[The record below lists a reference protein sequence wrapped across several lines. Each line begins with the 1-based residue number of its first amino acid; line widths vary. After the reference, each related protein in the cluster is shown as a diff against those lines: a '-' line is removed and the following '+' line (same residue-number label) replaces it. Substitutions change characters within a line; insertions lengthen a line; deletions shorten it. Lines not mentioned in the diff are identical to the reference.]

1 MGPKRSKGPL
11 SLPPFGPTATC
22 TAFLPAFG
30 RCREG
35 PLASR
40 FPRSH
45 VACRITLSR
54 GASPSSSARQPSISY
69 RASLGVRAHWPGAP
83 STRSDSVHHP
93 CQPTPRMAAASRDPL
108 HTRSPTHKSFPETR
122 SPLLLPRA
130 CTEPNSPPSRRQTP
144 PRGSDS
150 RRYRRRVLRR
160 RPRSAGWSGSI
171 ELEVLVTW
179 KSGMGAIE
187 EGSSPE
193 LTKFLAGVGESAGS
207 RGQGCPRYQPW

>member
-1 MGPKRSKGPL
+1 LGPKRSNGPL
-11 SLPPFGPTATC
+11 SLPPYGPTASC
-22 TAFLPAFG
+22 TAFLLAFG
-30 RCREG
+30 HCREG

-93 CQPTPRMAAASRDPL
+93 CQPTPRMAAVSRDPL

-122 SPLLLPRA
+122 SPPATPSRMRRA
-130 CTEPNSPPSRRQTP
+130 KLSTIPSPDTAARERFASPPSP
-144 PRGSDS
+144 CVASPSEVCWVV
-150 RRYRRRVLRR
+150 RVNQVG
-160 RPRSAGWSGSI
+160 SAGRV
-171 ELEVLVTW
+171 EV
-179 KSGMGAIE
+179 GRGRNRR
-187 EGSSPE
+187 GE